1 MSIVKRLTRI
11 ISANVNILIE
21 KAEDPES
28 MLTQLIREMDEI
40 IITLRNEIAKAITS
54 EKRLGLR
61 VEETN
66 KHIQLWQANTEKA
79 VADGNDNMARKAI
92 TKKLEEEK
100 KLPDIIAQHKKSLEV
115 STMLKEQLREVENKI
130 QDARRKKELLVA
142 RKRSAQ
148 AEMAVQSATQDI
160 SGILRK
166 SDELIGASVFTSS
179 SALTSFEDEVTR
191 LEIEAEAMREVMQ
204 KEPTLEQTFEK
215 SNQDSEVER
224 QLEEMKK
231 KLGK

>member
-11 ISANVNILIE
+11 ISANVNVLIE

-28 MLTQLIREMDEI
+28 MLTQLIREMDET

-61 VEETN
+61 VEETK
-66 KHIQLWQANTEKA
+66 KHILLWQANTEKA
-79 VADGNDNMARKAI
+79 VTEGNDDMARKALE
-92 TKKLEEEK
+92 KKLEEEK
-100 KLPDIIAQHKKSLEV
+100 KLPELMAQHKKSLEV
-115 STMLKEQLREVENKI
+115 SALLKDQLREVENKI

-148 AEMAVQSATQDI
+148 AEMAVQSATHDI

-166 SDELIGASVFTSS
+166 SDELLGASAFTSS
-179 SALTSFEDEVTR
+179 SALNSLEDEVTR
-191 LEIEAEAMREVMQ
+191 LEIEAEAMREVMK

-215 SNQDSEVER
+215 SMQDSEVEK
-224 QLEEMKK
+224 QLAELKK